1 MPMDQVEFEFPDES
15 DNPRKGGA
23 VVRPEDDKVEDKK
36 PEIKVL
42 QESLG
47 SGVAKDYAE
56 YQNLCG
62 VIRGLLTAQ
71 REINDLLRQVKDY
84 DDTL

>member
-1 MPMDQVEFEFPDES
+1 MDNQILEYLT
-15 DNPRKGGA
+15 KKY
-23 VVRPEDDKVEDKK
+23 ED
-36 PEIKVL
+36 EIKVL

-47 SGVAKDYAE
+47 AGAAKDYAE

-71 REINDLLRQVKDY
+71 REINDLLRKVKDY
-84 DDTL
+84 DDSL

>member
-1 MPMDQVEFEFPDES
+1 MDTQVLEYL
-15 DNPRKGGA
+15 
-23 VVRPEDDKVEDKK
+23 DKK
-36 PEIKVL
+36 YGDEIKVL

-47 SGVAKDYAE
+47 AGVAKDYAE

-71 REINDLLRQVKDY
+71 REINDLLRKVKDY
-84 DDTL
+84 DDSL

>member
-1 MPMDQVEFEFPDES
+1 MDTQVLEYLNKKYNDEI
-15 DNPRKGGA
+15 A
-23 VVRPEDDKVEDKK
+23 
-36 PEIKVL
+36 VL

-47 SGVAKDYAE
+47 AGVAKDYAE

-71 REINDLLRQVKDY
+71 REINDLLRRVKEH
-84 DDTL
+84 DDSL